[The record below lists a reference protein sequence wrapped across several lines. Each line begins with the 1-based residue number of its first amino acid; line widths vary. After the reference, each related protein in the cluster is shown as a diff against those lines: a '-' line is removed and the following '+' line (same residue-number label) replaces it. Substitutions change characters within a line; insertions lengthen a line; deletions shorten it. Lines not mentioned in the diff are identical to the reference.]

1 MALCY
6 LIRRSSETLSS
17 RSRERTS
24 VANLKSWVRG
34 TYLEFVVPFNEGP
47 SRGEHRRRPTSAAC
61 PLALR
66 VKSVVRRFKE
76 SSHRPSSVLSTKG
89 SHRVSSAPRPL
100 APVLLGAVF
109 NPRTVKLRMVTYA
122 WSHVHRCLVVAAL
135 TFCAGL
141 QCKSKITLSGGS
153 LGSCVDEERSQ
164 LRELM

>member
-1 MALCY
+1 MLPHTP
-6 LIRRSSETLSS
+6 LIRDPVLPVSRAYVRCKLEILGAGYLS
-17 RSRERTS
+17 RAR
-24 VANLKSWVRG
+24 ALG
-34 TYLEFVVPFNEGP
+34 NEGP